1 MDSLF
6 GLGVM
11 KVGVPGITPCSM
23 VRIALRRPERP
34 AAGSECPILLLTYP
48 GIRLINTK

>member
-1 MDSLF
+1 MHLLF

-23 VRIALRRPERP
+23 VRIALRSPERP
-34 AAGSECPILLLTYP
+34 AAGSECPILLLICF
-48 GIRLINTK
+48 GIRNIERR